1 MKLELCLT
9 LNSQLFSLQIQS
21 ERYYKMDINYKLK
34 ASIER
39 RTTAFTPDKDIGFGR
54 LRTDHMFAMDYVDG
68 QWQNP
73 RIEAY
78 GPFEMAPGAMSLH
91 YGQAIFEGAKA
102 FQHEDGEIYTFRLDK
117 NAQRLNKSADV
128 LCIPHLPEE
137 MMLKA
142 VNALIDV
149 DRLWFPRQKGAC
161 LYIRPFIFATED
173 RLSVSPSDRYTF
185 CVMLSPSGAY
195 YADGVNKAIRL
206 LITTK
211 YHRAVSGGTGASKAA
226 GNYAASLRA
235 GKAAAQY
242 GASQV
247 LYLDSTNTQ
256 IEEVGAMNHFHI
268 LKDGTVII
276 PKFTDTILKS
286 ITSQSI
292 IELADILGCKVRQ
305 ETVML
310 DKFIRDI
317 KSGEIIEAGGF
328 GTAAVV
334 SAVGSYIFENNEILT
349 VGDGKVG
356 KHIHHIYKTYTDI
369 QQGRLKG
376 PSSWVQ
382 RVPRLI

>member
-1 MKLELCLT
+1 
-9 LNSQLFSLQIQS
+9 
-21 ERYYKMDINYKLK
+21 MDITYKLK
-34 ASIER
+34 SATER
-39 RTTAFTPDKDIGFGR
+39 RTTAFTPTENIGFGK
-54 LRTDHMFAMDYVDG
+54 LRTDHMFVMEYFDG
-68 QWQNP
+68 NWQNP
-73 RIEAY
+73 RIEPYA
-78 GPFEMAPGAMSLH
+78 PFEMAPGAMVLH

-102 FQHEDGEIYTFRLDK
+102 FRHENGEIYTFRIDQ
-117 NAQRLNKSADV
+117 NAKRMNRSAEV
-128 LCIPHLPEE
+128 VCIPELPEE
-137 MMLKA
+137 IMINA
-142 VNALIDV
+142 INALIDV
-149 DRLWFPRQKGAC
+149 DRLWFPDQEGAC

-173 RLSVSPSDRYTF
+173 RLSVSPSNKYIF

-195 YADGVNKAIRL
+195 YADGVNNAIRL
-206 LITTK
+206 LITNK

-235 GKAAAQY
+235 GKAAAEY
-242 GASQV
+242 GAAQV

-292 IELADILGCKVRQ
+292 MALSSQLGCEVRQ

-310 DKFIRDI
+310 DKFILDI
-317 KSGEIIEAGGF
+317 ESGEIIEAGGF

-334 SAVGSYIFENNEILT
+334 SAVGSYIFEDGNIIT

-356 KHIHHIYKTYTDI
+356 KHIHKIYQLYTDI
-369 QQGRLKG
+369 QQGRVKAPDG
-376 PSSWVQ
+376 WVKQ
-382 RVPRLI
+382 VPKIK